1 MKCLPPITSAAV
13 AVFSGR
19 RAFVFG
25 VPAAQVQVRYAHASS
40 HCLGV
45 IALLTGTESGWAKLL
60 CTDPTAMECVLA
72 QPLLCYGL

>member
-1 MKCLPPITSAAV
+1 MKCLPPITSAAL
-13 AVFSGR
+13 AVLSGR
-19 RAFVFG
+19 RAFAFG
-25 VPAAQVQVRYAHASS
+25 ALAAQVRVLYACASS

-60 CTDPTAMECVLA
+60 CADPTAMECVLA

>member
-1 MKCLPPITSAAV
+1 MKCLPPITSAAL
-13 AVFSGR
+13 AVLSGR
-19 RAFVFG
+19 SAFAFSVVVARVRAV
-25 VPAAQVQVRYAHASS
+25 YACASS

-60 CTDPTAMECVLA
+60 CADPTAMECVLA